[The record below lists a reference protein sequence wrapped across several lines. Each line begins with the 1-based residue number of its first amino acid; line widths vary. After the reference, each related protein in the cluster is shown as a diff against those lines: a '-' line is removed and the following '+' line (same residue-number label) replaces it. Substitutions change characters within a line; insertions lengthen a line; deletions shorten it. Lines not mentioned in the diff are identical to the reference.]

1 MEFMIEHWL
10 SFSAGIFLLAMVLYG
25 HYRGFLRAAV
35 GMLAL
40 VLSVVLVRVAT
51 PYITTFIR
59 ENTKLQERIEHT
71 LADAVALSE
80 EDWNIRLPAQQRMVI
95 EQLELPRQMKEAL
108 LENNNSEMY
117 HLLGVDTF
125 LEYIGSYVANM
136 ILNLIGS
143 AILFLLIHVVI
154 RMTIRW
160 LNLLAKLPILS
171 GMNQIVGALLGGI
184 EGVLCLWGGCV
195 AVDLFSHTAWA
206 SAVLDQIHA
215 SIWLTFLYQNNLL
228 NRIFINILKSLL

>member
-1 MEFMIEHWL
+1 
-10 SFSAGIFLLAMVLYG
+10 
-25 HYRGFLRAAV
+25 
-35 GMLAL
+35 
-40 VLSVVLVRVAT
+40 
-51 PYITTFIR
+51 
-59 ENTKLQERIEHT
+59 
-71 LADAVALSE
+71 
-80 EDWNIRLPAQQRMVI
+80 
-95 EQLELPRQMKEAL
+95 
-108 LENNNSEMY
+108 MY